1 MSRADT
7 TGPSRRQFLQA
18 AGLATLGTAM
28 EAPDAARAHS
38 RRAGTPRPAQASR
51 FAVAFEDGAITS
63 LRCADDTV
71 PTQYVAPG
79 SRLGDVVLRYRQG
92 NGAWESLDTG
102 GDTPR
107 RAVSTEAGGMKQRI
121 TVAAAPGSAAPEV
134 DIRFTLEEQAIRWT
148 IDVRN
153 PTSQPLEVGDLAI
166 PLPINRNRP
175 TRGEQSPSPPVLKHS
190 LVAGHGSYLVWTRG
204 NSVGP
209 YLMLT
214 PDGRTGLEYWEA
226 QDGYQVFIHSAAAG
240 AVAAERGC
248 NWRQPNT
255 ALTLEPGA
263 ERSYSFTMRWAEDY
277 DHAREILVE
286 QGLVDAQVVPGMTV
300 PTDLHARIALR
311 TREEIHGVDAEHPAA
326 TDLRR
331 VGNTG
336 DAVIYEV
343 AFSRLGENRLTVRF
357 GDERHLHLEFFA
369 AEPLETLIA
378 KRAAFIA
385 AHQHRDPSL
394 WYDGLLAEWAMDTH
408 VMLGPDNYDRIVGW
422 RIYEVTCDD
431 PGLSKP
437 AFLASKNAEFPVQE
451 EVEALDYYIENFV
464 WGGLQRTTEETFSYG
479 IYGIPDWKTNRESD
493 DPGRAGRQHLWR
505 IYDYPHI
512 TLMYLSMYRIAR
524 NHPYIRTAMTAH
536 QYLMRAYGT
545 ALALFTVPWEIERWS
560 AYGTGL
566 MNGLVVQDV
575 VGSLLTEGM
584 HDEAERLLPHW
595 ERKVRTFVTD
605 RPDLFRS
612 EYPFDTTGFEETHAL
627 AKYALAVADAGG
639 PEEPREVRV
648 GWVDYPPSTRI
659 PLEAAREFMQ
669 AQMAANIF
677 CRGWLENAYYLLG
690 SDIRNSD
697 GNSYTLSYMSQMG
710 GWSVLDYGLHH
721 AEDPWPYLRLGYAS
735 FLSAWALMNTGTPES
750 DQGYWYPGPE
760 NDGGAGGGFEPAP
773 YGETWLDQPHSR
785 GSWYYSCEIDLG
797 FCGGLRC
804 ARTVIADDPI
814 FGRFCFGGTWREATG
829 REASGRAGR
838 IEVVPQ
844 DGVRRRFHAILTGGR
859 LHMETEVDRFATD
872 RPIAFTED
880 LAELRFELESGNP
893 AAHLNTVRVAGLPAG
908 SYRVMREDRSG
919 EDVPNA
925 DQAIASF
932 DVDEGAAASFDV
944 PVDGTA
950 GSGVVTVRADPAALL
965 LDPSNPEWTRPSPPV
980 WRASFETSKGD
991 FVLELTR
998 DQAPIGAD
1006 RFYNLVRLGYY
1017 DDTRFHR
1024 VSEGYIVQFG
1034 LHGDPR
1040 VNAAWLH
1047 RQIPDDPAHGSNVRG
1062 TLAFA
1067 MSPEPNTRNT
1077 QIYIN
1082 LGDNTRNDVE
1092 PFAIFG
1098 RVVEGMDVL
1107 DRLYA
1112 GYGEQSGSG
1121 VRQGRQG
1128 PIVEGG
1134 NEYLDRNFPLLD
1146 RIISATLVASGPPGA
1161 PGP

>member
-1 MSRADT
+1 MSRKDT
-7 TGPSRRQFLQA
+7 TGPSRREFLQA
-18 AGLATLGTAM
+18 AGLTTLGAAM
-28 EAPDAARAHS
+28 EPPDAPRARPQ
-38 RRAGTPRPAQASR
+38 RAGTPRPAQASR
-51 FAVAFEDGAITS
+51 FAVTFEDGAITR

-71 PTQYVAPG
+71 PTEYVAPG
-79 SRLGDVVLRYRQG
+79 SRLGDAILRYRQG
-92 NGAWESLDTG
+92 NGAWEELDTG
-102 GDTPR
+102 GEAAR
-107 RAVSTEAGGMKQRI
+107 RTVSAEAGGTEQRT
-121 TVAAAPGSAAPEV
+121 TVAAAPGSEAPEV
-134 DIRFTLEEQAIRWT
+134 DIRFTVEEEAVRWT
-148 IDVRN
+148 IGVRN
-153 PTSQPLEVGDLAI
+153 PAGQPLEVGDLAI

-175 TRGEQSPSPPVLKHS
+175 TRGEQNPSPPVLKHS

-214 PDGRTGLEYWEA
+214 PDAHTGLEYWEA
-226 QDGYQVFIHSAAAG
+226 QDGYRVFIHSVAAG

-277 DHAREILVE
+277 DHARDILVE
-286 QGLVDAQVVPGMTV
+286 QGLVDVQVVPGMTV

-311 TREEIHGVDAEHPAA
+311 SREEIHGVDAEHPAA

-331 VGNTG
+331 VGRAG
-336 DAVIYEV
+336 DSVIYEV

-357 GDERHLHLEFFA
+357 GDEHHMHLEFFA
-369 AEPLETLIA
+369 TEPLETLIA

-437 AFLASKNAEFPVQE
+437 AFLASKNAEFPVQQ

-464 WGGLQRTTEETFSYG
+464 WGGLQRTTGETFAYG

-512 TLMYLSMYRIAR
+512 TLMYLSMYRVAR
-524 NHPYIRTAMTAH
+524 NHPHIYTAMTAH

-545 ALALFTVPWEIERWS
+545 ALALFTIPWEIERWS
-560 AYGTGL
+560 AYETGL

-575 VGSLLTEGM
+575 VGALLAEGM
-584 HDEAERLLPHW
+584 RDEAERLLPHW

-659 PLEAAREFMQ
+659 PLEAAQEFMET
-669 AQMAANIF
+669 QMAANVF

-690 SDIRNSD
+690 SDIRGSG

-721 AEDPWPYLRLGYAS
+721 AEDPWPYVRLGYAS
-735 FLSAWALMNTGTPES
+735 FLSAWALMNTGTSES
-750 DQGYWYPGPE
+750 GQGYWYPGPD

-814 FGRFCFGGTWREATG
+814 FGRFCFGGTWREAPG
-829 REASGRAGR
+829 QEASGRVGR

-844 DGVRRRFHAILTGGR
+844 DGVRRRFHAILAGGR
-859 LHMETEVDRFATD
+859 IHLETEVDRFATD

-893 AAHLNTVRVAGLPAG
+893 AAHVNTVRVAGLPAG
-908 SYRVMREDRSG
+908 TYRVMREGAPRQDQPR
-919 EDVPNA
+919 EDAPGA
-925 DQAIASF
+925 DQSIASF
-932 DVDEGAAASFDV
+932 EVDEGAAASFDV

-950 GSGVVTVRADPAALL
+950 GSGVVTVR
-965 LDPSNPEWTRPSPPV
+965 
-980 WRASFETSKGD
+980 RA
-991 FVLELTR
+991 
-998 DQAPIGAD
+998 
-1006 RFYNLVRLGYY
+1006 
-1017 DDTRFHR
+1017 
-1024 VSEGYIVQFG
+1024 
-1034 LHGDPR
+1034 
-1040 VNAAWLH
+1040 
-1047 RQIPDDPAHGSNVRG
+1047 
-1062 TLAFA
+1062 
-1067 MSPEPNTRNT
+1067 
-1077 QIYIN
+1077 
-1082 LGDNTRNDVE
+1082 
-1092 PFAIFG
+1092 
-1098 RVVEGMDVL
+1098 
-1107 DRLYA
+1107 
-1112 GYGEQSGSG
+1112 GE
-1121 VRQGRQG
+1121 
-1128 PIVEGG
+1128 
-1134 NEYLDRNFPLLD
+1134 
-1146 RIISATLVASGPPGA
+1146 A
-1161 PGP
+1161 PGTR

>member
-1 MSRADT
+1 MR
-7 TGPSRRQFLQA
+7 PNRRQFLQA
-18 AGLATLGTAM
+18 AGLATVGAAMDGPGTAR
-28 EAPDAARAHS
+28 PGSQRARS

-51 FAVAFEDGAITS
+51 FAVVFEDGAITS

-71 PTQYVAPG
+71 ATEYVAPG
-79 SRLGDVVLRYRQG
+79 SRLGDVILRYRHG
-92 NGAWESLDTG
+92 SGAWEELDTAGEAARRTVRTEDG
-102 GDTPR
+102 GTR
-107 RAVSTEAGGMKQRI
+107 QRT
-121 TVAAAPGSAAPEV
+121 TVAAPPGSAAAPGSAAPGV
-134 DIRFTLEEQAIRWT
+134 DIGFTVREDSILWT
-148 IDVRN
+148 ITVRN
-153 PTSQPLEVGDLAI
+153 PTGRAIEIGDLAV

-175 TRGEQSPSPPVLKHS
+175 TRGEANPSPPVLKHG
-190 LVAGHGSYLVWTRG
+190 LVAGHGSYFVWTRG

-214 PDGRTGLEYWEA
+214 PDGHTGLEYWEA
-226 QDGYQVFIHSAAAG
+226 EDGYRVFIHSAAAG
-240 AVAAERGC
+240 AVAAARGC

-263 ERSYSFTMRWAEDY
+263 ERSYSFTMRWADDY
-277 DHAREILVE
+277 DHARQILVA
-286 QGLVDAQVVPGMTV
+286 QGLVDVQVVPGMTV

-311 TREEIHGVDAEHPAA
+311 SREEIHGVDAEHPGA

-331 VGNTG
+331 LGRSG
-336 DAVIYEV
+336 DSVIYEV

-357 GDERHLHLEFFA
+357 GDDRHMHLEFFA
-369 AEPLETLIA
+369 TEPLETLIA

-385 AHQHRDPSL
+385 AHQHRDPAL

-408 VMLGPDNYDRIVGW
+408 VLLGPDNYDRIVGW

-451 EVEALDYYIENFV
+451 EIEALDYYIENFV
-464 WGGLQRTTEETFSYG
+464 WGGLQRTTEETFPYG

-512 TLMYLSMYRIAR
+512 TLMYLSMYRVAR
-524 NHPYIRTAMTAH
+524 NHPHIRTTMTAH

-545 ALALFTVPWEIERWS
+545 ALALFTIPWEIERWS

-575 VGSLLTEGM
+575 VAALFAEGM
-584 HDEAERLLPHW
+584 RDEAERLLPHW

-659 PLEAAREFMQ
+659 PIEAAREFMD
-669 AQMAANIF
+669 AQMAANVF

-710 GWSVLDYGLHH
+710 GWSVLDYALHH

-750 DQGYWYPGPE
+750 DYGYWYPGPE

-804 ARTVIADDPI
+804 ARTVIADDPV
-814 FGRFCFGGTWREATG
+814 FGRFCFGGTWREAPD
-829 REASGRAGR
+829 REATGRAGR
-838 IEVVPQ
+838 IEVVPR
-844 DGVRRRFHAILTGGR
+844 DGVRRRFHALLTGGR
-859 LHMETEVDRFATD
+859 LHIETDVDRFAAD
-872 RPIAFTED
+872 RPIALGED
-880 LAELRFELESGNP
+880 LGELRFELESRNP
-893 AAHLNTVRVAGLPAG
+893 VAHVNAVRVAGLPAG
-908 SYRVMREDRSG
+908 TYRVLREDRPG
-919 EDVPNA
+919 EDVPREDVA
-925 DQAIASF
+925 REDVPRDEDAIAAF
-932 DVDEGAAASFDV
+932 EINEGATASFDV

-950 GSGVVTVRADPAALL
+950 GSGMVIVRRADEA
-965 LDPSNPEWTRPSPPV
+965 
-980 WRASFETSKGD
+980 
-991 FVLELTR
+991 
-998 DQAPIGAD
+998 
-1006 RFYNLVRLGYY
+1006 
-1017 DDTRFHR
+1017 
-1024 VSEGYIVQFG
+1024 
-1034 LHGDPR
+1034 
-1040 VNAAWLH
+1040 
-1047 RQIPDDPAHGSNVRG
+1047 
-1062 TLAFA
+1062 
-1067 MSPEPNTRNT
+1067 
-1077 QIYIN
+1077 
-1082 LGDNTRNDVE
+1082 
-1092 PFAIFG
+1092 
-1098 RVVEGMDVL
+1098 
-1107 DRLYA
+1107 
-1112 GYGEQSGSG
+1112 
-1121 VRQGRQG
+1121 
-1128 PIVEGG
+1128 
-1134 NEYLDRNFPLLD
+1134 
-1146 RIISATLVASGPPGA
+1146 PGA
-1161 PGP
+1161 P